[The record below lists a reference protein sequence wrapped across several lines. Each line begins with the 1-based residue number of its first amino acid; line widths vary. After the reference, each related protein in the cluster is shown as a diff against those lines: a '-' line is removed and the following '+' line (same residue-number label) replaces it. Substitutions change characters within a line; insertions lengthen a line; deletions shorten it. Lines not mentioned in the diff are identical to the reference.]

1 MSGLV
6 GLLGLVANTFLL
18 AKLAGN
24 ESPTKDDLKSIF
36 DSVGAEFDSAKTDL
50 FFSLVKDHD
59 VTELIAAGR
68 EKMGALSSGGGA
80 VAMVAGAGGDAPS
93 AAEPAAESKKVEEE
107 KEESDDGE
115 GMMSL
120 FD

>member
-1 MSGLV
+1 MKV
-6 GLLGLVANTFLL
+6 IAAFLL
-18 AKLAGN
+18 AKLAGDEN
-24 ESPTKDDLKSIF
+24 PNKGDLKNIF
-36 DSVGAEFDSAKTDL
+36 DSVGAEFDETKTDL

-93 AAEPAAESKKVEEE
+93 AAEPATESKKVEEE

>member
-1 MSGLV
+1 MKV
-6 GLLGLVANTFLL
+6 IAAFLL
-18 AKLAGN
+18 AKLAGT
-24 ESPTKDDLKSIF
+24 EKPTKDDLKNIF
-36 DSVGAEFDSAKTDL
+36 DSVGAEFDEAKTDL

-80 VAMVAGAGGDAPS
+80 GVAMVAGGGGDAPS
-93 AAEPAAESKKVEEE
+93 AAEPAAETKKVEEE